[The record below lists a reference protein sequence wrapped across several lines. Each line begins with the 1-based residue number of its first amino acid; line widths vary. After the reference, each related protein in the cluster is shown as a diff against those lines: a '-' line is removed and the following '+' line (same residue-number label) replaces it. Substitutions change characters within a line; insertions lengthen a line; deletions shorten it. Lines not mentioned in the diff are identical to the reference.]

1 MTGTKRHRRAAHRES
16 DSLYPQSHCMPF
28 LTFMSRTFL
37 RLHIYVKEKNFD
49 IESKISAL
57 LRLSESTASG
67 TSNEA
72 ALALETAIRMAA
84 KHGIKISDLADKR
97 NEYVTNT
104 WFRGQSHASQAE
116 TPAGEYREPEW
127 VTIKRWCDT
136 AEKCGWTRHRKTH
149 DAKEGWIYAYRKD
162 GQVPKLELRIFNRP
176 WGDIEFEVIRNPDP
190 IIGEYQAWMEQIF
203 DVVSLGVTYEDFSAW
218 IRSPYVRKPQPPP
231 GYLNTSA

>member
-1 MTGTKRHRRAAHRES
+1 MTGMKRHQHAAHRES
-16 DSLYPQSHCMPF
+16 DSIYPQSHCMLF

-37 RLHIYVKEKNFD
+37 WLHISVKEKNFD

-57 LRLSESTASG
+57 LRLSESTAIG

-104 WFRGQSHASQAE
+104 WFHGQAHTSQ
-116 TPAGEYREPEW
+116 TTTREYREPEW
-127 VTIKRWCDT
+127 VSVKRWCDT
-136 AEKCGWTRHRKTH
+136 AEKHGWSRHRKTH
-149 DAKEGWIYAYRKD
+149 DVKEGWIYAYRKD
-162 GQVPKLELRIFNRP
+162 GQSPKLELRIFNRP

-203 DVVSLGVTYEDFSAW
+203 DVVALGVTYEDFYSW
-218 IRSPYVRKPQPPP
+218 IQSPKISKPRPP